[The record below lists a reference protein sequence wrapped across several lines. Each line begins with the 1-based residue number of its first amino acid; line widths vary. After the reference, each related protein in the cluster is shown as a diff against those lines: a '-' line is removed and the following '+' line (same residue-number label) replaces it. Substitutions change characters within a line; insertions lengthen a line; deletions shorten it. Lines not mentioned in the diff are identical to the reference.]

1 MRSRWGILTEKW
13 EFLREFLSFPQF
25 SLTNQITR
33 ANYYIARISGNY
45 FYINFQHLAAIQ
57 IEPHLTSLVRLIL
70 ISPHHH
76 NIFLFSAPKLHLI
89 GPHWFSLPGLL
100 LFCAPHLL
108 LIGPHWL
115 VWVRLVPISPHRQ
128 TEISVFGPHLLL
140 IGPHWLVWVRLV
152 PISPHHRNE
161 VPVFGTHLLLIG

>member
-1 MRSRWGILTEKW
+1 MRNS
-13 EFLREFLSFPQF
+13 LRNSQF
-25 SLTNQITR
+25 SVRIPQQLLT
-33 ANYYIARISGNY
+33 
-45 FYINFQHLAAIQ
+45 
-57 IEPHLTSLVRLIL
+57 P
-70 ISPHHH
+70 
-76 NIFLFSAPKLHLI
+76 
-89 GPHWFSLPGLL
+89 PHWSSSD
-100 LFCAPHLL
+100 
-108 LIGPHWL
+108 PHWI